1 MIASKFNRTVQ
12 SARWCDV
19 CTQQGQYAARAIV
32 RHAQH
37 TVSVSKMDG
46 AHWYT
51 MDVCNQHVPYAESLP
66 LTDKTLNPETKTA
79 PIAGAIAQE
88 MTAER
93 FAELATEMGIQG
105 SDLSRVLDEDAENAR
120 VKNLYSY
127 ATA

>member
-19 CTQQGQYAARAIV
+19 CTQQGQYAARATV

-37 TVSVSKMDG
+37 TVTLTKKDG

-51 MDVCNQHVPYAESLP
+51 MDVCNQHVSYAQSLP
-66 LTDKTLNPETKTA
+66 LTDMTLDPVSQTA
-79 PIAGAIAQE
+79 PIAGATAQE

-105 SDLSRVLDEDAENAR
+105 SDLSRVRDEDTENAR
-120 VKNLYSY
+120 MNASY
-127 ATA
+127 VIATA